1 MRTWTTQD
9 GLPHGSVNHITQD
22 QQGYIWIASWRG
34 PVRFNGRFF
43 EVIGKDAQL
52 PDVGTLFITN
62 DPHTKNL
69 VATGARGG
77 ISYFNGESWQPK
89 PPVANRVDF
98 ALFDTAGRSWFA
110 TLDAGVTLE
119 DADGNR
125 QQFTTADGLPINAVI
140 HIMQDSHGRIWLG
153 TTEGAVLY
161 NEESNRFEPIAG
173 VTDGNVFGIIET
185 TDGRILLSSDKQIF
199 VSDARRIDFS
209 PWPVTYPSTITELH
223 EDNQQQVWIGTHEDG
238 LTRFDDEPPQMTD
251 TSKGLPNNHILSLF
265 SDREN
270 NLWVG
275 THGGLVQFRKALLHT
290 HTKAD
295 GLGFSYVRTVI
306 ELPDKSILAGGLG
319 GLSVIDGEA
328 SEPYATSVP
337 VHRQSILSLMMT
349 ADNTLYVGTFTNGI
363 YVLRD
368 EQLVAHY
375 DETSGF
381 PGYDVRKIIH
391 ASDNKIYAAT
401 LQGLMVADRHTDG
414 TLSNPRYYTVAD
426 GLPDEIIYT
435 VHEDRNQQIWIGSM
449 HGISRLDR
457 ETDRIIPVDTRSF
470 TDAQIIF
477 GIQEDNTH
485 VWFATDR
492 GILAWEHA
500 RKRWDTLNSL
510 HGLPFDTF
518 FDVAIDQQ
526 GNLWLG
532 SPSGLIYAPR
542 NQVEAIFA
550 QALNTIDYQYFTE
563 SQGLAGAQLNP
574 GGPSVYRAGDGS
586 IWLATAK
593 GVGHFKPSD
602 LRTLY
607 PVPPPVVISDVLVDG
622 NRLFEGQQIDPFT
635 NRIRFNYAG
644 LGYQHPEGISYR
656 ARLNGYDKE
665 WIDRQDRLDVEYTDL
680 PPGHY
685 SLEVQ
690 AAYPGS
696 GWSDSATFSF
706 TKTPALYQ
714 RPLVWLII
722 GLLILAGIFAAVRW
736 RLRAL
741 SRTRNHLETLVEE
754 QTRTL
759 SKLANQDSLTGL
771 ANRRAFDWRLHQSV
785 EQQEHAP
792 QPMALVIMDL
802 DHFKQVNDLYLHT
815 TGDQVLKRIADE
827 ISHSAR
833 DSDLLARWGGE
844 EFALLLSG
852 DSAASAEQICER
864 LRKNITETD
873 FSDLAPDLAITA
885 SFGLAFYQQHETA
898 ANFVRRADKAL
909 YAAKHAGRNRVK
921 IAPAS

>member
-1 MRTWTTQD
+1 MRIWTTQD

-22 QQGYIWIASWRG
+22 KQGYIWIASWRG

-43 EVIGKDAQL
+43 EVIGKDARL

-62 DPHTKNL
+62 DPRTDNL
-69 VATGARGG
+69 VVTGARGG
-77 ISYFNGESWQPK
+77 ISYFDGGKWQPK
-89 PPVANRVDF
+89 PPVANRVDY

-110 TLDAGVTLE
+110 TLDSGVTVE

-125 QQFTTADGLPINAVI
+125 RQYTTADGLPINAVL
-140 HIMQDSHGRIWLG
+140 HIMQDSQGRIWLG
-153 TTEGAVLY
+153 TSEGAALY
-161 NEESNRFEPIAG
+161 NEKRNRFDPVAG
-173 VTDGNVFGIIET
+173 VPAGNVLGIIET
-185 TDGRILLSSDKQIF
+185 TDGRILLSSDKRVF
-199 VSDARRIDFS
+199 VSDVRTLDFS
-209 PWPVTYPSTITELH
+209 PWPVSYPSTITELH
-223 EDNQQQVWIGTHEDG
+223 EDNHQQIWIGTHEDG
-238 LTRFDDEPPQMTD
+238 ITQLTETPPQMTD
-251 TSKGLPNNHILSLF
+251 TSKGMPNNHILSLF
-265 SDREN
+265 SDRED

-295 GLGFSYVRTVI
+295 GLGFSYVRTVT
-306 ELPDKSILAGGLG
+306 ELPDKSILVGGLG

-328 SEPYATSVP
+328 SRGYATAVP
-337 VHRQSILSLMMT
+337 VHRQSVLSLMMT

-381 PGYDVRKIIH
+381 PGYDIRKIIH
-391 ASDNKIYAAT
+391 ASDGKIYAAT
-401 LQGLMVADRHTDG
+401 LQGLMVADRHPDG
-414 TLSNPRYYTVAD
+414 TLSNPNYYTMAD
-426 GLPDEIIYT
+426 GLPDDIIYSL
-435 VHEDRNQQIWIGSM
+435 HEDRNQQIWIGSM
-449 HGISRLDR
+449 LGISQLDR
-457 ETDRIIPVDTRSF
+457 ETNKIVPVNTKSF
-470 TDAQIIF
+470 SDAQIIF
-477 GIQEDNTH
+477 GIQEDSTH

-500 RKRWDTLNSL
+500 RNRWGSLTSLN
-510 HGLPFDTF
+510 GLPFDTF
-518 FDVAIDQQ
+518 FDIAFDLQ

-542 NQVEAIFA
+542 NEVEAIFA
-550 QALNTIDYQYFTE
+550 RARNSIEYQYFTE

-574 GGPSVYRAGDGS
+574 GGPSVYQAGDGS

-622 NRLFEGQQIDPFT
+622 NRLAETGTVGPDAK
-635 NRIRFNYAG
+635 RIRFNYAG
-644 LGYQHPEGISYR
+644 MGYQHPEGISYR
-656 ARLNGYDKE
+656 ARLIGYDTD
-665 WIDRQDRLDVEYTDL
+665 WIDRDDRLDVEYTYL
-680 PPGHY
+680 PPGAY
-685 SLEVQ
+685 TLEVQ

-696 GWSDSATFSF
+696 GWSSGTTFRF

-714 RPLVWLII
+714 RPLVWFII
-722 GLLILAGIFAAVRW
+722 ALLLVAGIFAAVRW

-741 SRTRNHLETLVEE
+741 SRTRNHLETLVAE

-759 SKLANQDSLTGL
+759 SKLANQDSMTGL

-785 EQQEHAP
+785 EQQKHAP
-792 QPMALVIMDL
+792 QPMALVILDL

-815 TGDQVLKRIADE
+815 TGDQVLKRIAVE

-864 LRKNITETD
+864 LRKNIAETD
-873 FSDLAPDLAITA
+873 FSDLAPDLSITA
-885 SFGLAFYQQHETA
+885 SFGLAYYQQNETA

-909 YAAKHAGRNRVK
+909 YAAKHGGRNQVK
-921 IAPAS
+921 VAQPS